1 MLWASVLATAATA
14 SSVTTALSKEPNL
27 AWLAAAFAAISAM
40 VAAYERTV
48 NPSGTA
54 EQHASA
60 QIQLELLTSKFRHF
74 TDYRAA
80 RVSEQEAEELFEA
93 LESERQQLVAHLI
106 AVEPKARKAHDK
118 RNQR

>member
-14 SSVTTALSKEPNL
+14 SSLTTALSKDPSL
-27 AWLAAAFAAISAM
+27 AWLAAGFAAVAAM
-40 VAAYERTV
+40 VAAYDRTA

-60 QIQLELLTSKFRHF
+60 QTQLELLTSKFRHF

-80 RVSEQEAEELFEA
+80 RLSEQQAEEAFEA
-93 LESERQQLVAHLI
+93 LENERQHLVARLI
-106 AVEPKARKAHDK
+106 AVEPRARQALDRKD
-118 RNQR
+118 